1 MPRPPQRAAAYTRTG
16 ILQRFLDQLS
26 NMDPGRVD
34 NVYAETRLGLKGGD
48 VRAFLQTLR
57 VLGLI
62 ELHGETT
69 PRARRMRAVSARAGE
84 IRQALAEAY
93 PELWEHWHRA
103 GGMHR
108 DAVEDFF
115 KVQYGLSTSSA
126 GPASKL
132 FIDLMRTY
140 GTDPAPTPVR
150 GERPRATATGSDGA
164 VPTRPAPA
172 WSPASGAA
180 RQPLRTAPSAPAPS
194 GPVGAAYSDV
204 RLAALDAIKSSLH
217 IDINADWDPARIEL
231 VFDRMERLVD
241 RILTER

>member
-16 ILQRFLDQLS
+16 ILQKFLDQLG

-34 NVYAETRLGLKGGD
+34 SAYAETRLGLKGGD
-48 VRAFLQTLR
+48 VRAFLQSLR

-69 PRARRMRAVSARAGE
+69 PRARRMRAASARPAE
-84 IRQALAEAY
+84 MRQALAEAY
-93 PELWEHWHRA
+93 PELWEHWHRT

-132 FIDLMRTY
+132 FIDLMRAY
-140 GTDPAPTPVR
+140 GTDSAPVPVR
-150 GERPRATATGSDGA
+150 GERPRAPASEGPI
-164 VPTRPAPA
+164 PTRPAPA
-172 WSPASGAA
+172 WPPASSAA
-180 RQPLRTAPSAPAPS
+180 PQPTPAAPAPPNSWAPSAVAP
-194 GPVGAAYSDV
+194 SDV
-204 RLAALDAIKSSLH
+204 RLAALDAVKSSLH

-241 RILTER
+241 RILTKT

>member
-16 ILQRFLDQLS
+16 ILQKFLDQLA

-34 NVYAETRLGLKGGD
+34 NAYAETSLGLKGGD
-48 VRAFLQTLR
+48 VRAFLQSLR

-69 PRARRMRAVSARAGE
+69 PRARRMRAASARAGE
-84 IRQALAEAY
+84 MRQALAEAY
-93 PELWEHWHRA
+93 PELWEHWHRT

-115 KVQYGLSTSSA
+115 KVHYGLSTSSA

-132 FIDLMRTY
+132 FIDLMRAY
-140 GTDPAPTPVR
+140 GADSAPAPVR
-150 GERPRATATGSDGA
+150 GERPRSTAAGSESSTSTRPTPAWPPATGA
-164 VPTRPAPA
+164 PPQPTPA
-172 WSPASGAA
+172 ASALPTPWAA
-180 RQPLRTAPSAPAPS
+180 SAAAP
-194 GPVGAAYSDV
+194 SDV
-204 RLAALDAIKSSLH
+204 RLAALDAVKSSLH

-241 RILTER
+241 RILTKT